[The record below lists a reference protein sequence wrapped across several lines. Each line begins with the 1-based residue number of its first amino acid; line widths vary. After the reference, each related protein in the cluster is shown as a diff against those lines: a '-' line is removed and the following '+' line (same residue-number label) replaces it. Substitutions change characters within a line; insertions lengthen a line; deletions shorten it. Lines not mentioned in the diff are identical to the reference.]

1 MSIIE
6 QCIPRKV
13 LPKRRKLTWVNAGI
27 RHAIQKRNYLYRKSK
42 CNPDFRAK
50 YKQQRNKVGS
60 AKRSFIVTIPTGNT
74 KEFWRAI
81 KLLNGKGSQT
91 IPVINHDGR
100 QLVSDQ
106 QKADALNYFFHSCF
120 NTTLPPLSEE
130 GNSLVLDPAACPEE
144 LYCSEQEVYELLTN
158 LDHKKASGPDGI
170 SARMLKGTATS
181 IAPVLTMLFNRLGRY
196 QISCLFPKDQV
207 VMNHATTDQFPCY
220 PLLAKCWKESYII
233 ELLPTWNVSI
243 HQYKINGGSYLGD
256 RPQVLF
262 SLQRMTGLLF

>member
-1 MSIIE
+1 M
-6 QCIPRKV
+6 
-13 LPKRRKLTWVNAGI
+13 
-27 RHAIQKRNYLYRKSK
+27 
-42 CNPDFRAK
+42 
-50 YKQQRNKVGS
+50 
-60 AKRSFIVTIPTGNT
+60 
-74 KEFWRAI
+74 
-81 KLLNGKGSQT
+81 NGKGSQT

-130 GNSLVLDPAACPEE
+130 GNSVLDPAACPEE

-158 LDHKKASGPDGI
+158 LDHKKASGPGGI

-181 IAPVLTMLFNRLGRY
+181 VALVPTMLFNRSIQTGKLPSAWKVSN
-196 QISCLFPKDQV
+196 IVPIPKGQV
-207 VMNHATTDQFPCY
+207 VMNHVTIDQFPCY

-233 ELLPTWNVSI
+233 ELLPTWNASI
-243 HQYKINGGSYLGD
+243 HQYKINGGSYPGD
-256 RPQVLF
+256 RPRVLF

>member
-13 LPKRRKLTWVNAGI
+13 LPKRRKLPWDNAFTGKCFPREMNIFASVASYECLIDDVNHFKPGELSLSRTEK
-27 RHAIQKRNYLYRKSK
+27 RHAIRKRNYLYCKSK

-50 YKQQRNKVGS
+50 YKQQCNKVGS

-106 QKADALNYFFHSCF
+106 
-120 NTTLPPLSEE
+120 
-130 GNSLVLDPAACPEE
+130 
-144 LYCSEQEVYELLTN
+144 
-158 LDHKKASGPDGI
+158 
-170 SARMLKGTATS
+170 
-181 IAPVLTMLFNRLGRY
+181 
-196 QISCLFPKDQV
+196 
-207 VMNHATTDQFPCY
+207 
-220 PLLAKCWKESYII
+220 
-233 ELLPTWNVSI
+233 
-243 HQYKINGGSYLGD
+243 
-256 RPQVLF
+256 
-262 SLQRMTGLLF
+262 